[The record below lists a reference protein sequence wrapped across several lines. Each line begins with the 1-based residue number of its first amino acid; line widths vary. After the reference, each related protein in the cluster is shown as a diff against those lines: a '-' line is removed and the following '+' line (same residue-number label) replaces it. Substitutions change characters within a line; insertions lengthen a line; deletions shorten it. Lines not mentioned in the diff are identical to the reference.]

1 MDEFVKTSDG
11 YFKKTGTSRN
21 PKGGIYT
28 PWAGAEPTNARWMGI
43 DEQQYIIRNS
53 GNFLSQDQAIGGTR
67 KAVNIS
73 GGQFGSGMQVWQGAN
88 GQIYDSASG
97 GNARA
102 DLNAGNIASLG
113 GRVSAG
119 LTYDQQMND
128 STTPRLSA
136 PQVDAQGNA
145 IQGSRT
151 EISGTQAL
159 AQQQATR
166 DAYNQQTQQNAQNA
180 AAGPSFVGQN
190 QPTNAKGVTGTQTN
204 TGLNPDGTP
213 QTKATQFTLTSGNL
227 ATGSI
232 GDDVTNLQNQLNN
245 FFGGKLKVDG
255 KYGINT
261 QLAVKEFQRTHTDAS
276 GQPLKVDGIVGPKTT
291 EALNMLDTNKET
303 TGTTPT
309 GTDTTGTNQTIIDYT
324 KFLADKSYDTFYT
337 DLTEKLG
344 LNSLKTS
351 IDDSTKQ
358 LQDLK
363 DRKAQEIND
372 INNNPWIPEERRV
385 NKISSLDAKYTSL
398 EKNITDTLTL
408 KQKQYD
414 SAVQETQ
421 FMAKMMVDQQQAD
434 RTYELDAQKFSADL
448 AEQKYNQQYKDR
460 EFDYQVN
467 QDAKDYALKT
477 AESEAQIANIYSQI
491 ADRNNPSNPE
501 GTLTGKPQN
510 ASQAAANGY
519 AARLAESNV
528 ILDQL
533 GEKYRGTLSQF
544 PFPNLLKS
552 GDRQSF
558 EQAEKNFVTAV
569 LRRESGASI
578 APTEFATARDIYFP
592 KPGDTKS
599 TVEQKAMTRNTVIN
613 NFYREANV
621 ARPILPGQIIKTA
634 GKKYRVEPNGDMTEI
649 K

>member
-1 MDEFVKTSDG
+1 MARTLKFTDMQDKLYSFGDTGGLEGYQNLFLKQGKTFIPVVG
-11 YFKKTGTSRN
+11 
-21 PKGGIYT
+21 
-28 PWAGAEPTNARWMGI
+28 
-43 DEQQYIIRNS
+43 
-53 GNFLSQDQAIGGTR
+53 
-67 KAVNIS
+67 
-73 GGQFGSGMQVWQGAN
+73 
-88 GQIYDSASG
+88 DSASAIAKYG
-97 GNARA
+97 AATQTDWTPQEVNIQGT
-102 DLNAGNIASLG
+102 IASKDNG
-113 GRVSAG
+113 VFIGNGQDVNQA
-119 LTYDQQMND
+119 QQNYNNALND

-145 IQGSRT
+145 IQGRRT
-151 EISGTQAL
+151 QISGTQAL